1 MTWDEYN
8 KLFHKLE
15 LNRVAFVPLFQCNEE
30 VLKLVNSALDAEREQ
45 HASMVERMGV
55 DGYGTLAIAAAI
67 RQRKSNDTPKL

>member
-1 MTWDEYN
+1 MTWEEYN

-45 HASMVERMGV
+45 HASMVESMGV
-55 DGYGTLAIAAAI
+55 EGYGTLAIAAAI
-67 RQRKSNDTPKL
+67 RARGK